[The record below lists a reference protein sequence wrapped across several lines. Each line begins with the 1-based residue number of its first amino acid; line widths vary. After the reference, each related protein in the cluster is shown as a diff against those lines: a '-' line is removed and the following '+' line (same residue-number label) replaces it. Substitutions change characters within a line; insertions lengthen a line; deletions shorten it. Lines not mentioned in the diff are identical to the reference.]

1 MVMKMHSYMNINGY
15 LSWVYGRSELIL
27 DELKR
32 RVANEYPNEEKGQAW
47 SKAILAAQI
56 ASKELKEDSSE
67 SESIGQQT
75 PESTGTPL
83 PPANT
88 GEGAVTTYVE
98 ANTVSELRKRLNA
111 VTETATISNGVNVEG
126 QQNGHP
132 LRQVYTDKD
141 VNSASKGTVPPEVV
155 TGQSSDSPLVVA
167 ANPPPAP
174 HPLVNHPNHEISSLA
189 EEYSDALQE
198 LRSRGP
204 RHHTQWP
211 NNIGW
216 KDFTIYQL
224 IPTLV
229 YELEYPRT
237 DKIRPLYVF
246 EKTVCRP

>member
-1 MVMKMHSYMNINGY
+1 MNINGY

-32 RVANEYPNEEKGQAW
+32 RVANEYPGEDRGEAW
-47 SKAILAAQI
+47 SKAVLAAQV
-56 ASKELKEDSSE
+56 AAKELRDDSSE

-75 PESTGTPL
+75 PETSSTPL
-83 PPANT
+83 LPGNA
-88 GEGAVTTYVE
+88 GEGTVTTYVE
-98 ANTVSELRKRLNA
+98 ASTVSELRKRLNA
-111 VTETATISNGVNVEG
+111 VTETQIISNAVAAEG

-141 VNSASKGTVPPEVV
+141 VDTAPKGTVPPAMPPSR
-155 TGQSSDSPLVVA
+155 SSDSTLDVA

-174 HPLVNHPNHEISSLA
+174 HPLVTHPNREIASLA

-204 RHHTQWP
+204 KHHTQWP

-216 KDFTIYQL
+216 KDFTVYQL
-224 IPTLV
+224 IPSLV

-246 EKTVCRP
+246 EKTVCAFRSMEIR